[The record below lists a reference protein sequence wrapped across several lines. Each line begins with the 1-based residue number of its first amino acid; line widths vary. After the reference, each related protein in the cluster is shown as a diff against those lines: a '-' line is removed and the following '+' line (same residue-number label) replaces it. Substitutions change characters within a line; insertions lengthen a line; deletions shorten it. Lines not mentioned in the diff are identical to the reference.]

1 MSNFS
6 DIINETCKRYMKL
19 LETISGYVVKYKL
32 DLEKHMKHY
41 NKNCE
46 EFKNLNND
54 EIFKFFIKNYLHIM
68 PEIVDHNIDYFLTQ
82 KPYILKRSKRGNKK
96 KPNQKATYIIN
107 NMMIRYVFSTLK
119 ESPKDNKISENTEI
133 KNIFGELVQIFDLFY
148 NDEHNYLKD
157 LAHYITEHFSNS
169 KLYKQ
174 MCDVMINYQI
184 IIEEED
190 EEEEEVS
197 TDDEGTDST
206 LSTKTKKK
214 KSSSSSSSGGGAFDF
229 ASSLLGDSSIGKLAK
244 EISEEINPDE
254 LKGLGDVKDQNEL
267 IQKLFTPSD
276 DGQTGFGNIMN
287 KIIGKVGSKLK
298 DGSINQEAM
307 SKEAGNL
314 MNSLGGGGAAA
325 SLFKNMFK

>member
-1 MSNFS
+1 MSDFS
-6 DIINETCKRYMKL
+6 SAIKETCERYNKL
-19 LETISGYVVKYKL
+19 LETISGYVKKYKL

-41 NKNCE
+41 DRNYE
-46 EFKNLNND
+46 EFKNLSND
-54 EIFKFFIKNYLHIM
+54 DVFKFFIKNYLHIM

-96 KPNQKATYIIN
+96 KPNQKATYITN
-107 NMMIRYVFSTLK
+107 NMMLRYVFSTLK
-119 ESPKDNKISENTEI
+119 ESPKDNKISENNEI
-133 KNIFGELVQIFDLFY
+133 KNIFGELVQIFDLFC
-148 NDEHNYLKD
+148 NDKHNYLKD
-157 LAHYITEHFSNS
+157 LAHYITEHFSDS

-174 MCDVMINYQI
+174 MCDVIINYQTI
-184 IIEEED
+184 IDEED

-197 TDDEGTDST
+197 TDDEGTILAPSKK
-206 LSTKTKKK
+206 SKKK
-214 KSSSSSSSGGGAFDF
+214 KSSSSSGGGGAFDF

-254 LKGLGDVKDQNEL
+254 LKGLGDVKDQSEL
-267 IQKLFTPSD
+267 IQKLFTPSE

-314 MNSLGGGGAAA
+314 MNSLGGGGGAAA